1 MAAAFL
7 NNGLTGIRDGL
18 KTTYPQ
24 IGLASDNTAFAATQ
38 TRLNPSA
45 AGTVLIK
52 AATFTDLTPTS
63 YRGTISVNGSTEF
76 TNATIFTVGIC
87 KTTDPTTAGSRSV
100 RTQGIGV
107 QAGDSFT
114 IGVEIA
120 VSDIS

>member
-7 NNGLTGIRDGL
+7 NQGLTGVRDGL

-24 IGLASDNTAFAATQ
+24 VGLASDNTAFAATQ

-52 AATFTDLTPTS
+52 AATFTDINATS
-63 YRGTISVNGSTEF
+63 YRGTISINGTTEF

-107 QAGDSFT
+107 QAGDTFQ
-114 IGVEIA
+114 IGVEVV